1 MTCHYPELVPTKVYQ
16 DDYDIITDAVC
27 DYMEGPGTEKLVT
40 ERYEAVQGE
49 FKSKSQRKKELRK
62 KLKEAFHIE
71 GTKYPRWVQGAEW
84 PMGQNSPMEYLSRSK
99 KGAAVI
105 FTFRDV
111 DTGEIFEV
119 EQFD

>member
-1 MTCHYPELVPTKVYQ
+1 MTEL
-16 DDYDIITDAVC
+16 
-27 DYMEGPGTEKLVT
+27 
-40 ERYEAVQGE
+40 YEAVQGE

-71 GTKYPRWVQGAEW
+71 GTKCPRWVQGAEW

-111 DTGEIFEV
+111 DTGEICEV